1 MLFFATK
8 NLIHSELRRRDSV
21 FQLVSRVLNRKGGT
35 SFAESL
41 LKSELKVLTKSRVST
56 THEEEKKKL
65 ETPLRITLVLPQQCN
80 FSSFVG
86 TQAALQKTQL
96 MLISFPFDVFCGICI
111 GICCSLF
118 WNLLQRGLFAVSQFF
133 CSSSFSSGGHLNLN
147 LNRAD

>member
-1 MLFFATK
+1 M
-8 NLIHSELRRRDSV
+8 
-21 FQLVSRVLNRKGGT
+21 NRKGGT

-86 TQAALQKTQL
+86 TQAALKNLETHL
-96 MLISFPFDVFCGICI
+96 MLISFPLMCFAGFALESVAAQLIC
-111 GICCSLF
+111 
-118 WNLLQRGLFAVSQFF
+118 
-133 CSSSFSSGGHLNLN
+133 SFTPFPPQP
-147 LNRAD
+147 